1 MLSNHVLDK
10 EITAMRSIRYED
22 EQQKVKPL
30 LTWRLQNLNLT
41 QNFYKDSEA
50 FFHEGIYWKLYASKL
65 NDRECQI
72 GLKYAQDFN
81 RESQTRDEQ
90 VFYDKYSILSLLN
103 WARLE
108 TEPPFGMDL
117 LQPDYDP
124 NTSSLSTKINIKN
137 MTISA
142 TKS

>member
-1 MLSNHVLDK
+1 
-10 EITAMRSIRYED
+10 
-22 EQQKVKPL
+22 
-30 LTWRLQNLNLT
+30 
-41 QNFYKDSEA
+41 
-50 FFHEGIYWKLYASKL
+50 L

-72 GLKYAQDFN
+72 GLKYSQDFN
-81 RESQTRDEQ
+81 RESQTKDEQ

-124 NTSSLSTKINIKN
+124 NTSSVSTKINIKN